1 MSKKKKHKKNRKKKS
16 GKLGLYIM
24 ILSIIS
30 VVALLFF
37 LFANNYHWIYF
48 VVVMI
53 FGSMMLIHE
62 DEGKPVV
69 YGGDTKG
76 DWCE

>member
-24 ILSIIS
+24 MLSIIS

-37 LFANNYHWIYF
+37 LFSDNYHWIYF
-48 VVVMI
+48 IAVMI
-53 FGSMMLIHE
+53 IGSVMLIHE
-62 DEGKPVV
+62 DDGKPAVWK
-69 YGGDTKG
+69 GSNEGDAY
-76 DWCE
+76 E